1 MNDHS
6 MKESLRKYIT
16 PLFPVPTSQ
25 IPGGKLDHK
34 IKCLL
39 FDIYGTL
46 FISESGD
53 IGILKNNLEKTKY
66 LSDLLKKYNIHH
78 SVQSLLNTLVKA
90 ISIEHRDM
98 KNQGIEY
105 PEVNIDLIWKDIL
118 EFEDPGLVRNFAIE
132 FEMLVNPIYPMPDLK
147 KLFLF
152 CKNTH
157 IKMGIISNAQ
167 FFTPVLFELFL
178 DAKPQTLGFHPDL
191 IYYSYKFNHAKP
203 STLLFEMAEKKLRTM
218 NINVNSVLYIG
229 NDMLNDIY
237 PSHRT
242 GFNTALFAGDSRSL
256 RLRKNNIKCK
266 DLSPDIIITDL
277 MQLMDHLD

>member
-1 MNDHS
+1 MR
-6 MKESLRKYIT
+6 KKLKKSLRDSIT

-66 LSDLLKKYNIHH
+66 LTDLLEKYNIHY
-78 SVQSLLNTLVKA
+78 SVQSLINILMKV
-90 ISIEHRDM
+90 ISKKHQDM

-118 EFEDPGLVRNFAIE
+118 DFKDPILVRNFAIE
-132 FEMLVNPIYPMPDLK
+132 FEMLVNPVYPMPDLK

-152 CKNTH
+152 CKKKH

-167 FFTPVLFELFL
+167 FFTPLLFELFF
-178 DAKPQTLGFHPDL
+178 DANPQVLGFHPDL
-191 IYYSYKFNHAKP
+191 IYYSYKFNRAKP
-203 STLLFEMAEKKLRTM
+203 SDFLFKMAEKRLKSM
-218 NINVNSVLYIG
+218 NIKLSSVLYIG

-237 PSHRT
+237 PSHQA

-277 MQLMDHLD
+277 MQLMEHLD